1 MKRVLFS
8 FIIILLV
15 LQFVSAVQ
23 VDLVKP
29 SYERYE
35 ILTAKFSG
43 NFIDNI
49 KEENVFFYRTHV
61 RTPMQFTLQKING
74 DFYITAMIED
84 KPSGNY
90 SISIENVRYAKG
102 IEVSDDPIAKTF
114 EILDS
119 QAEFTL
125 DKSVVTTNKS
135 FSIILQNLNE
145 ESLTIYLNKDTTEA
159 TTTTTQ
165 EREISITEAL
175 FGMDEN
181 ETINETTTTEE
192 TITYDKEI
200 VLKSGEIKTIQI
212 EPLAVS
218 DPTWTKLKLSSNRT
232 EYEIQIYVFAGD
244 ENEIISDEKPIIL
257 DNSNKSEDI
266 VKNVSNLT
274 EAESIT
280 KTCSQ
285 LQGNFCNETQICVDD
300 KTKLAKDGKC
310 CLNECAIKQESA
322 SNLKVYGWAILFIIV
337 FFLVWF
343 FKTKYSKTGTRSV
356 SLLGFLRKK

>member
-192 TITYDKEI
+192 TI
-200 VLKSGEIKTIQI
+200 
-212 EPLAVS
+212 
-218 DPTWTKLKLSSNRT
+218 
-232 EYEIQIYVFAGD
+232 
-244 ENEIISDEKPIIL
+244 
-257 DNSNKSEDI
+257 
-266 VKNVSNLT
+266 
-274 EAESIT
+274 
-280 KTCSQ
+280 
-285 LQGNFCNETQICVDD
+285 
-300 KTKLAKDGKC
+300 
-310 CLNECAIKQESA
+310 
-322 SNLKVYGWAILFIIV
+322 
-337 FFLVWF
+337 
-343 FKTKYSKTGTRSV
+343 
-356 SLLGFLRKK
+356 